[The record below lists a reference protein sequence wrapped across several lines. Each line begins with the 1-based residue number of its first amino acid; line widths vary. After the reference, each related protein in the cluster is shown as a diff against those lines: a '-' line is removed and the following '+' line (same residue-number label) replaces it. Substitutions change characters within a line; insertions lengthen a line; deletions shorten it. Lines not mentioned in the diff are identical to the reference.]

1 MLTALEVK
9 NAKSKE
15 KPYKLTDGQG
25 LFLYVTPKGKKTW
38 RYRFVIAGTESTF
51 VLGEYPVLTLEKA
64 RIERAAAREMV
75 KAGKNPGKER
85 RLKKEAVQQTK
96 EIEEIKIENS
106 FEVVAREWH
115 LNQSGRWAKGHAQA
129 ILTTLE
135 RDVFPV
141 IGNIQIDQITPPMI
155 LKILR
160 TIEARGALV
169 IASKVLQR
177 ITAVFRYAV
186 QTGKATYNP
195 ASEMRG
201 VIQARKV
208 QHHPMIQPDELQD
221 FLRNLTT
228 ADIHPTTK
236 LAIQF
241 TILTAARSGE
251 VRGAIWKEIDLEKK
265 LWSIPA
271 KRMKMQSPH
280 AVPLSNEALAILNR
294 VKILYGNSHYIFPG
308 IHYPNGPLSENT
320 MLFALYRMGLHSK
333 ATMHG
338 FRALFSTIA
347 NEAGFNPDAIERQ
360 LAHREK
366 NAVRAAYHRSEY
378 LQERMKI
385 MQWWADHL
393 RHLEHGPDIIP
404 IGRKEVA
411 EK

>member
-9 NAKSKE
+9 NAKPKE
-15 KPYKLTDGQG
+15 KPYKLTDGHG
-25 LFLYVTPKGKKTW
+25 LFLYVAPSGKKTW

-51 VLGEYPVLTLEKA
+51 VLGEYPVLSLEKA
-64 RIERAAAREMV
+64 RIERALAREMV
-75 KAGKNPGKER
+75 KAGKNPSEER
-85 RLKKEAVQQTK
+85 RSKKNEDQRSK
-96 EIEEIKIENS
+96 KIEQVKIENS
-106 FEVVAREWH
+106 FTAVALEWH
-115 LNQSGRWAKGHAQA
+115 QNQRDRWAKGHAQA

-135 RDVFPV
+135 RDVFPA
-141 IGNIQIDQITPPMI
+141 IGDTQIDQITPPMI
-155 LKILR
+155 LQILR

-186 QTGKATYNP
+186 QTGRATYNP

-201 VIQARKV
+201 VVKARKV
-208 QHHPMIQPDELQD
+208 QHHPMIQPDELPD

-228 ADIHPTTK
+228 ADIHTTTK

-251 VRGAIWKEIDLEKK
+251 VRGATWSEIDLEKN

-271 KRMKMQSPH
+271 KRMKMQMPH
-280 AVPLSNEALAILNR
+280 TIPLSLAAISILNR
-294 VKILYGNSHYIFPG
+294 VKLLYGDSLYVFPG
-308 IHYPNGPLSENT
+308 IHFPNGPLSENT
-320 MLFALYRMGLHSK
+320 MLFAMYRMGYHSK

-347 NEAGFNPDAIERQ
+347 NEAGFHPDAIERQ

-378 LQERMKI
+378 LPERMK
-385 MQWWADHL
+385 MMGWWADHL
-393 RHLEHGPDIIP
+393 RHLEHGAEIIP
-404 IGRKEVA
+404 IGRKTIA